1 MIPCSSRASP
11 RALTSETPLSTKI
24 FPLSSPIKWHRGPIT
39 EITLREPKYR
49 DFMTLG
55 LPSTWVNVVGGS
67 GFEQENVQALAE
79 WIERLADC
87 DPNALE
93 LLSLQDTLAL
103 RGAVRDFR
111 TARAFAID
119 GADLPAAL
127 ATLSRALP

>member
-1 MIPCSSRASP
+1 MSK
-11 RALTSETPLSTKI
+11 TV
-24 FPLSSPIKWHRGPIT
+24 PLSSPIKWHRGAIS

-55 LPSTWVNVVGGS
+55 LPSTWVNVAGGS

-103 RGAVRDFR
+103 RGAVRDFF
-111 TARAFAID
+111 TESAAQMVSKPST
-119 GADLPAAL
+119 DLSED
-127 ATLSRALP
+127 LSSNSMSELGPSTI